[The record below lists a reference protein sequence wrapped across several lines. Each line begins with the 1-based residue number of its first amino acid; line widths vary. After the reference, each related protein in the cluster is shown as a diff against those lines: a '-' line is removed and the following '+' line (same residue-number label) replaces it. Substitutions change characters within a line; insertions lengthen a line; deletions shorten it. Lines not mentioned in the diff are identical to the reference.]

1 MIAAVCQSADN
12 RRTQTL
18 SQHRNLRRFHSIDM
32 TNFLFDLASNLALLA
47 IVLVAC
53 NGCNRL
59 IPGAAID
66 GSRVF
71 SALAL
76 TAMLLDAALTFL
88 VFADARTRYGQ
99 FSTPTAFFAR
109 SAAYAL
115 AIVAAV
121 AWRSFGR
128 RNRLARSTLG
138 KTLVIPTSPYSDSH
152 LPM

>member
-1 MIAAVCQSADN
+1 MIAAVCQSAEN

-76 TAMLLDAALTFL
+76 AAMLLDAALTFL
-88 VFADARTRYGQ
+88 VFADSRTRYGQ
-99 FSTPTAFFAR
+99 FSTPTAFFVR

-128 RNRLARSTLG
+128 RNRPARSTLG
-138 KTLVIPTSPYSDSH
+138 KTLVISTSPYSDSH